1 MGGTGGVF
9 LGIDIGSTTVKVVVL
24 DHTRRLLGWRYVR
37 SRGRPREALLGA
49 VSDLADVV
57 GNERILALG
66 LSGSGGGPIAD
77 LVGGTHVNELVA
89 QTRAI
94 GAFHPEARTVIEIGG
109 QDSKLLS
116 VRWDPS
122 SQQML
127 LEDFAMN
134 ALCAAGTGA
143 FLDQQAERLG
153 VAIDQEYARLAL
165 TSTSPARVAGRC
177 TVFAKSDM
185 IHLQQ
190 VGTPLPDIL
199 MGVCLAMARNFTA
212 VIGKGRRFVPPILFQ
227 GGVAYNTAVTRA
239 FETVL
244 KVPQGSVI
252 VPEYHC
258 LMAALGTAF
267 VAMDDAERGKRR
279 EFRGFDEL
287 GEVVKTGEA
296 HESMPP
302 LHRLPHARANGRAL
316 PIAEESPI
324 DVALGIDVGSVST
337 NVVLLDDENRVVAR
351 QYLPTAGRPLEAVRD
366 GLMRTGREVGNRV
379 KVRAVG
385 VTGSGR
391 YLTGDFVGADSVR
404 NEITAQA
411 RAAAAIDPQVD
422 TLIEIGGQDSK
433 FVRIRS
439 GAVVDF
445 TMNNACA
452 AGTGSFLEEQA
463 DRLRINIR
471 QDFSELAF
479 SSPCPSALGE
489 RCTVFMESDLVH
501 HQQHGAKVSDLTAG
515 LAYSIAENYLN
526 RVVNGR
532 PIGDHVL
539 FQGGV
544 AANESVVSA
553 FTAITKKEIIVPPN
567 HDVTG
572 AIGAA
577 MLARESMAR
586 RAAAGRN
593 GGAHAPIPSR
603 DFPPSHFRGFDL
615 SSRHYESSVFE
626 CKACPNLCEVHK
638 VAIEG
643 DAPFYYGARCDKF
656 EEAGRGVDAAWASI
670 PDHFATRETLLLG
683 MWEDAGARDAIRRT
697 RRRVGMIRNLTF
709 FDFFPFWRGFLGA
722 LDFDVVL
729 SAPTNP
735 AIVAKTISSAAIESC
750 FPVKLAFGHLLDLFE
765 RDVDV
770 VLAPSIMTRPDAV
783 PGQPHNH
790 SCPLVQSTPPLLIA
804 NLGNTPGAPP
814 ILTRSLHLQNA
825 RAARLELTL
834 LAKELGA
841 PDGADIAG
849 AIAAGWA
856 AQRHFERGVRQAGVA
871 ALAALLPDQPA
882 AVIVG
887 RPYNGGD
894 LGANLDLPYKLRRM
908 GVVPIPMDFLP
919 LEQASLPTLHDDM
932 YWRSGQDILRAAG
945 VIRDDP
951 RLQGIYLTN
960 FNCGPD
966 AFLITFFHEEMR
978 GKPFLELEVDEHTAD
993 AGMITRCEAFFDSL
1007 NIRQGV

>member
-1 MGGTGGVF
+1 MGGIF

-24 DHTRRLLGWRYVR
+24 DSNRRLLDWRYVR
-37 SRGRPREALLGA
+37 SRGRPRQALLEA
-49 VSDLADVV
+49 VDELADVI
-57 GNERILALG
+57 GDATILGLG
-66 LSGSGGGPIAD
+66 LSGSGGGPVAD
-77 LVGGTHVNELVA
+77 LIGGTHVNELVA

-94 GAFHPEARTVIEIGG
+94 GAYHPEARTVIEIGG

-116 VRWDPS
+116 VRWDSS

-165 TSTSPARVAGRC
+165 TSTNPARIAGRC

-199 MGVCLAMARNFTA
+199 MGVCLAMARNFTT
-212 VIGKGRRFVPPILFQ
+212 VIGKGKRFVPPILFQ
-227 GGVAYNTAVTRA
+227 GGVAYNAAVTRA

-244 KVPQGSVI
+244 KVPPGSII

-258 LMAALGTAF
+258 LMAAIGTAF
-267 VAMDDAERGKRR
+267 VAMDDAERGQGRR
-279 EFRGFDEL
+279 FLGFSALNEALKHD
-287 GEVVKTGEA
+287 TA

-302 LHRLPHARANGRAL
+302 LSRLAHHLTTGRAL
-316 PIAEESPI
+316 PIAEAAPI
-324 DVALGIDVGSVST
+324 DVSLGIDVGSVST
-337 NVVLLDDENRVVAR
+337 NVVLIDDDNRVVAR

-366 GLMRTGREVGNRV
+366 GLMRTGLEVGSRV
-379 KVRAVG
+379 RVRAVG

-411 RAAAAIDPQVD
+411 RAAVWIDPQVD

-433 FVRIRS
+433 FVRINR

-471 QDFSELAF
+471 NDFSELAYA
-479 SSPCPSALGE
+479 SPCPSALGE

-501 HQQHGAKVSDLTAG
+501 HQQHGAKVADLTAG

-532 PIGDHVL
+532 ALGNHVL

-553 FTAITKKEIIVPPN
+553 FAALTKKEIIVPPN

-586 RAAAGRN
+586 RANASGN
-593 GGAHAPIPSR
+593 GNT
-603 DFPPSHFRGFDL
+603 PPSTHFRGFDL
-615 SSRHYESSVFE
+615 SQRHYESSVFE

-638 VAIEG
+638 VTIEG
-643 DAPFYYGARCDKF
+643 ESPFFYGARCDKF
-656 EEAGRGVDAAWASI
+656 EEAGRAGDQSWAAI
-670 PDHFATRETLLLG
+670 PDHFATRERLLLG
-683 MWEDAGARDAIRRT
+683 DWVDPGARPSNEPR
-697 RRRVGMIRNLTF
+697 RRRVGLMRNLTY
-709 FDFFPFWRGFLGA
+709 FDFFPFWRGFLRA

-729 SAPTNP
+729 SSPTNP
-735 AIVAKTISSAAIESC
+735 AIVGKTIASAALESC

-765 RDVDV
+765 HDVDV

-790 SCPLVQSTPPLLIA
+790 SCPLVLSTPSLLIA

-814 ILTRSLHLQNA
+814 IVSRPLHLQNA
-825 RAARLELTL
+825 RAAKLELTA

-841 PDGADIAG
+841 TSGADIDR
-849 AIAAGWA
+849 AIQAGWA
-856 AQRHFERGVRQAGVA
+856 SQKAFEGAVRKAGRE
-871 ALAALLPDQPA
+871 ALEAIVPGQPA

-908 GVVPIPMDFLP
+908 GVLPIPMDFLP
-919 LEQASLPTLHDDM
+919 LEQASLPDLHEDM
-932 YWRSGQDILRAAG
+932 YWRSGQDILRAAN
-945 VIRDDP
+945 VIRGDD
-951 RLQGIYLTN
+951 RLQAIYLTN

-966 AFLITFFHEEMR
+966 AFLITFFHEQI
-978 GKPFLELEVDEHTAD
+978 GDKPFLELEVDEHTAD

-1007 NIRQGV
+1007 NIRQVA

>member
-1 MGGTGGVF
+1 MGGVF

-24 DHTRRLLGWRYVR
+24 DPNRQLLGWRYVR
-37 SRGRPREALLGA
+37 SRGRPRQALLAA
-49 VSDLADVV
+49 VDELADVI
-57 GNERILALG
+57 GDAPILGLG

-94 GAFHPEARTVIEIGG
+94 GAYHPEARTVIEIGG

-153 VAIDQEYARLAL
+153 VSIDQEYARLAL

-212 VIGKGRRFVPPILFQ
+212 VIGKGKRFVAPILFQ
-227 GGVAYNTAVTRA
+227 GGVAYNAAVTRA

-244 KVPQGSVI
+244 KVPPGSII

-258 LMAALGTAF
+258 LMAAIGTAF
-267 VAMDDAERGKRR
+267 VAMDEIARGKGRR
-279 EFRGFDEL
+279 FIGFGALDEAL
-287 GEVVKTGEA
+287 KHDTT

-302 LHRLPHARANGRAL
+302 LVRLTEHVVPGRAL
-316 PIAEESPI
+316 PIVDTAPI

-337 NVVLLDDENRVVAR
+337 NVVLLDDENHVVAR
-351 QYLPTAGRPLEAVRD
+351 HYLPTAGRPLEAVRD
-366 GLMRTGREVGNRV
+366 GLMRTGIAVGDRV
-379 KVRAVG
+379 RVRAVG

-411 RAAAAIDPQVD
+411 RAAVAIDPQVD
-422 TLIEIGGQDSK
+422 TLLEIGGQDSK
-433 FVRIRS
+433 FVRINH

-471 QDFSELAF
+471 NDFSELAYA
-479 SSPCPSALGE
+479 SPCPAALGE

-501 HQQHGAKVSDLTAG
+501 HQQHGAKVADLTAG

-532 PIGDHVL
+532 VLGDHVL

-553 FTAITKKEIIVPPN
+553 FSALTKRQIIVPPN

-577 MLARESMAR
+577 MLARESMDR
-586 RAAAGRN
+586 RAKAN
-593 GGAHAPIPSR
+593 G
-603 DFPPSHFRGFDL
+603 DTPPSTHFRGFDL

-638 VAIEG
+638 VVIEG
-643 DAPFYYGARCDKF
+643 ESPFFYGARCDKF
-656 EEAGRGVDAAWASI
+656 EEAGRAGDQSWAAI
-670 PDHFATRETLLLG
+670 PDHFASREALLLG
-683 MWEDAGARDAIRRT
+683 DWVDPGARVPNGGG
-697 RRRVGMIRNLTF
+697 RRRVGMLRNLTF
-709 FDFFPFWRGFLGA
+709 FDFFPFWRGFLRA

-729 SAPTNP
+729 SAPTSP
-735 AIVAKTISSAAIESC
+735 AIVGKTISTAAIESC

-804 NLGNTPGAPP
+804 NLGDTAGAAP
-814 ILTRSLHLQNA
+814 IVTRSLHLQNA
-825 RAARLELTL
+825 RAAKLELTA
-834 LAKELGA
+834 LARELGA
-841 PDGADIAG
+841 AKGVDIDV

-856 AQRHFERGVRQAGVA
+856 AQRAFERGVRQEGRR
-871 ALAALLPDQPA
+871 ALAALVPGQPA

-887 RPYNGGD
+887 RSYNSGD

-919 LEQASLPTLHDDM
+919 LEQAKLPPLHDDM

-945 VIRDDP
+945 VIRGDD
-951 RLQGIYLTN
+951 RLQAIYLTN

-966 AFLITFFHEEMR
+966 AFLISFFHEEM
-978 GKPFLELEVDEHTAD
+978 GKKPFLELEVDEHTAD

-1007 NIRQGV
+1007 NIRQVA